1 MLLLVFAICTPA
13 FTIMV
18 PISIF
23 GIASDMLSLWLI
35 FSNLF
40 FFLLLHIEIV
50 FCDEYKYML
59 CLEVAAIEKPITLQ
73 PGEE

>member
-40 FFLLLHIEIV
+40 FFYYCILKLFSVMSISTCFV
-50 FCDEYKYML
+50 
-59 CLEVAAIEKPITLQ
+59 
-73 PGEE
+73 